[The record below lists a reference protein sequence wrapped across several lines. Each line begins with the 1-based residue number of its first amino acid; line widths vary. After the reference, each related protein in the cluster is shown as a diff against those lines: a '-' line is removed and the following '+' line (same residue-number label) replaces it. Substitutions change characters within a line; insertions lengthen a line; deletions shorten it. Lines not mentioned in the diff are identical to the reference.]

1 MAQSIR
7 YLKTRDGVRL
17 AWAALGQGP
26 ALVKAANWLS
36 HLTYDL
42 ESPVWRHWIEF
53 LSQHFRLIR
62 YDERGSGMSDWEAA
76 DLSPARWG
84 EDL

>member
-17 AWAALGQGP
+17 AWATLGQNL

-42 ESPVWRHWIEF
+42 EVRF
-53 LSQHFRLIR
+53 GGT
-62 YDERGSGMSDWEAA
+62 GSS
-76 DLSPARWG
+76 S
-84 EDL
+84 

>member
-17 AWAALGQGP
+17 AWAALGQGA

-42 ESPVWRHWIEF
+42 ESPVWRHWIQF

-62 YDERGSGMSDWEAA
+62 YDERG
-76 DLSPARWG
+76 
-84 EDL
+84 